1 MRRVD
6 STAEH
11 QPRQDLCDTL
21 SEAGLFDPGNP
32 VQLLSHVVSY
42 MYRVFTCC
50 NHGTDVRTHP
60 FT

>member
-21 SEAGLFDPGNP
+21 SEAGLTPATPSN
-32 VQLLSHVVSY
+32 S
-42 MYRVFTCC
+42 
-50 NHGTDVRTHP
+50 
-60 FT
+60 